1 MFIHLIYVYIFMYI
15 HMYIYIYI
23 YIYIYVYIQMYI
35 DIYVYI
41 HTCTYIHRQT
51 IYVFAHTCVKYSYF
65 VPYTDEIARRGS
77 IPGVRGQSQKD

>member
-1 MFIHLIYVYIFMYI
+1 
-15 HMYIYIYI
+15 
-23 YIYIYVYIQMYI
+23 MYI